1 MENFDFSRLVLG
13 AVLVVLVGLLL
24 MVVGTSQER
33 RQAKKT
39 NNVNQVTLRNSVD
52 SLMSGAFGASA
63 VVAIVPP
70 ERGHIDGAEAE
81 LEIYRRDKEPVTEDY
96 ALNIARGC
104 FGCSND
110 ELVAVPHGGYIW
122 RVGKMLAS

>member
-1 MENFDFSRLVLG
+1 MENFDLSRLVLG

-39 NNVNQVTLRNSVD
+39 KKVNQVTLRNNVD
-52 SLMSGAFGASA
+52 ALMAGAAGASL

-70 ERGHIDGAEAE
+70 ERGHIEDAGEE
-81 LEIYRRDKEPVTEDY
+81 IEIYRRDKSLLTEDY
-96 ALNIARGC
+96 VLNVARGC
-104 FGCSND
+104 FGCSTD
-110 ELVAVPHGGYIW
+110 ELIAVPHGGYIW

>member
-1 MENFDFSRLVLG
+1 MQIDFSRLVLG

-39 NNVNQVTLRNSVD
+39 KNVNHITLRNNVD
-52 SLMSGAFGASA
+52 SLMAGAAGETL

-81 LEIYRRDKEPVTEDY
+81 LEIYRRDKSLLTEDY
-96 ALNIARGC
+96 VFNVARGC
-104 FGCSND
+104 FGCSTD
-110 ELVAVPHGGYIW
+110 ELVAVPHGGYFW

>member
-1 MENFDFSRLVLG
+1 MNVDVSRLVLG
-13 AVLVVLVGLLL
+13 AVLAVLVGLLL

-39 NNVNQVTLRNSVD
+39 KNVNHVTLRNNVD
-52 SLMSGAFGASA
+52 SLMSGAAGASL

-70 ERGHIDGAEAE
+70 ERGHIDGADEE
-81 LEIYRRDKEPVTEDY
+81 IEIYRRDKSLLTEDY
-96 ALNIARGC
+96 VLNVARGC
-104 FGCSND
+104 FACSTD